1 MNEYVIVQDKFK
13 SNHTEE
19 IFLIDRLMMFEPDNK
34 PDYNMLNTLF
44 RLILEKLFFS
54 VLKI

>member
-1 MNEYVIVQDKFK
+1 MNEYVIIQDKFK

-44 RLILEKLFFS
+44 KLILEKLFFS